1 MTRRI
6 STAAPEP
13 PVMFYK
19 IVALSFVVITV
30 VLLGV
35 VIFMTSKK
43 ATIIVVS
50 KEDSVPTNFEAR
62 VVSGKSAPG
71 ETVSGVV
78 TSTIFEWAK
87 QYSPQGTKLVTGTAQ
102 GEVTVYNKS
111 NTAITLI
118 PKTRFITSEGVLFR
132 LTSYTNVP
140 AHGQVTTAVYAD
152 KPGREG
158 EIPPSQFTL
167 PGLPEDRQTQV
178 YAVSAKPMV
187 GGATQ
192 IGVLTQDDL
201 TQAEKDFKEQVK
213 EEFLSKNS
221 AFVSPAT
228 KVVVAVD
235 DSNIRSSQGVG
246 GEVKDFTLS
255 GTTTLV
261 VVYYN
266 TDELAQLVQKEVI
279 KKTNSQVEKILPA
292 SKEPKVSLA
301 SYDLVQ
307 GTARL
312 AITQDLRVTIDA
324 NSDKIAP
331 QNFLGMK
338 KNEIEKYVLE
348 LDHVAGVDV
357 RFTPSWMKSAPEVG
371 DKIKVIVRNVK

>member
-1 MTRRI
+1 MMTRRI

-167 PGLPEDRQTQV
+167 PGL
-178 YAVSAKPMV
+178 
-187 GGATQ
+187 
-192 IGVLTQDDL
+192 DL
-201 TQAEKDFKEQVK
+201 IL
-213 EEFLSKNS
+213 LSS
-221 AFVSPAT
+221 TA
-228 KVVVAVD
+228 
-235 DSNIRSSQGVG
+235 
-246 GEVKDFTLS
+246 
-255 GTTTLV
+255 TTTLV
-261 VVYYN
+261 AGETKALFLDKNSSFTCSLKSFSACVKSSCVN
-266 TDELAQLVQKEVI
+266 TPI
-279 KKTNSQVEKILPA
+279 
-292 SKEPKVSLA
+292 
-301 SYDLVQ
+301 
-307 GTARL
+307 
-312 AITQDLRVTIDA
+312 
-324 NSDKIAP
+324 
-331 QNFLGMK
+331 
-338 KNEIEKYVLE
+338 
-348 LDHVAGVDV
+348 
-357 RFTPSWMKSAPEVG
+357 
-371 DKIKVIVRNVK
+371 